1 MRFNLSGNMAYNPAW
16 PTTVWRQ
23 QNRENFIWSP
33 VITVMFGQNWFGEFA
48 WGWIWHDVKK
58 LEQTGTSDPWHLNAF
73 NLNYDPEMATSLK
86 RKNTTAEL
94 NMASPMFIFRDMITS
109 VSMLGNS
116 GSNSA
121 KVKPPSHLS
130 NLAMGNPELAMYD
143 ELLGPCGYGDQKRT
157 SLLHTY
163 IYMYIYIYIY
173 YIHTSYIFKESLRI
187 S

>member
-1 MRFNLSGNMAYNPAW
+1 
-16 PTTVWRQ
+16 
-23 QNRENFIWSP
+23 
-33 VITVMFGQNWFGEFA
+33 
-48 WGWIWHDVKK
+48 
-58 LEQTGTSDPWHLNAF
+58 
-73 NLNYDPEMATSLK
+73 MATSLK

-143 ELLGPCGYGDQKRT
+143 ELLGPCGYGDQKK
-157 SLLHTY
+157 HVCFTY
-163 IYMYIYIYIY
+163 IYICIYIYII
-173 YIHTSYIFKESLRI
+173 YILHISSKNHLESHSQVLPSRRNHQEFYAVI
-187 S
+187 SWLKHVKP